1 MSAHL
6 FQQTGAAGL
15 VQMVALATQHGLTRL
30 AETAL
35 RAMSHITAHAD
46 RLAAHNAG
54 GGRVIAECLNTFP
67 TSLGIARAALVAGLY
82 RAWGGGLAP
91 FHDARV
97 PTSTVIQAV
106 VAAMKRFPMDTLV
119 QQGGV
124 RLLDCHARSQHK
136 LVETPSVVE
145 AVAATMRAFVHDGT
159 IQHLG
164 ASAIASV
171 NGIQPSELKRAH
183 AKAGYDAIHVTS
195 VALAVSS
202 PPSLQI
208 GGRSWQEVVLAT
220 YPRLR
225 DRA

>member
-1 MSAHL
+1 MSLHV
-6 FQQTGAAGL
+6 FQQAGAAGL
-15 VQMVALATQHGLTRL
+15 VQMLALATQHGLTQL

-35 RAMSHITAHAD
+35 RAMTHIGTNAD

-54 GGRVIAECLNTFP
+54 GARVIAECLNMFP
-67 TSLGIARAALVAGLY
+67 ASPAIARAALVTGLH

-97 PTSTVIQAV
+97 PTAAVIQAV
-106 VAAMKRFPMDTLV
+106 VAAMKRFPTDVAV

-136 LVETPSVVE
+136 LVETPAVVV
-145 AVAATMRAFVHDGT
+145 AVAAAMRTFVHDGV

-164 ASAIASV
+164 ASAIVSV
-171 NGIQPSELKRAH
+171 NGIQPRNLKRAH
-183 AKAGYDAIHVTS
+183 AEAGYDAIHVTS

-208 GGRSWQEVVLAT
+208 GGRSWQEVVLAH

-225 DRA
+225 ERA